1 MNRGNKIVKKIIVLF
16 FCLISLTISS
26 STQRTFRDVT
36 IENPYYE
43 SIEYLTN
50 QKIISGIGNSYF
62 QPDDPIT
69 IQQWS
74 AMICRSQ
81 NIQMENWKDYSSL
94 AYQRGWIDANAIQH
108 PTSQITYCYLLESAF
123 KVKNIPIYD
132 NVLYNRKALS
142 NNDNIIRIGK
152 ELAICSS
159 DIKGNEIVNRGQATL
174 VLYNLLTK
182 DYKVEQP
189 KIPIKINNKEN
200 IPLNDILLQLQAIP
214 KPLIKLFNDKGW
226 VCNIDYNRIHAAAAN
241 ADGLTSYTE
250 RAIYITDAT
259 SLLHEF
265 GHFYHGQLNFPT
277 EFTNIYYKEAQKS
290 ILRQYAKTNSLE
302 YFADC
307 FAYWIKYQN
316 SSERMDLFKAN
327 APLTYEYMN
336 ELTKKWGTGY

>member
-1 MNRGNKIVKKIIVLF
+1 ML
-16 FCLISLTISS
+16 
-26 STQRTFRDVT
+26 
-36 IENPYYE
+36 
-43 SIEYLTN
+43 
-50 QKIISGIGNSYF
+50 
-62 QPDDPIT
+62 
-69 IQQWS
+69 
-74 AMICRSQ
+74 CRSQ
-81 NIQMENWKDYSSL
+81 DIYTEDWKDYTLL
-94 AYQRGWIDANAIQH
+94 AYHQKWIDINAIQH
-108 PTSQITYCYLLESAF
+108 PTSQITYSYLLESAF
-123 KVKNIPIYD
+123 KIKNIPIYD
-132 NVLYNRKALS
+132 NILYNGEKL
-142 NNDNIIRIGK
+142 NNSDNIIRIGK
-152 ELAICSS
+152 ELKICP
-159 DIKGNEIVNRGQATL
+159 DTIERNETVTRGQAAQ
-174 VLYNLLTK
+174 VLYKILTE
-182 DYKVEQP
+182 DLKVEQP
-189 KIPIKINNKEN
+189 KIPIEINNKEN
-200 IPLNDILLQLQAIP
+200 IPLNDILLQLQTIP
-214 KPLIKLFNDKGW
+214 ESLIKLFNDKGW